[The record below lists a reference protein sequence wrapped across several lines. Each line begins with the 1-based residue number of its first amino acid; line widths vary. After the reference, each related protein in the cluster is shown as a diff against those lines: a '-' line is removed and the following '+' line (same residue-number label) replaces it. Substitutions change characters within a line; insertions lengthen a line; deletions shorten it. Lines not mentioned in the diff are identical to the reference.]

1 MCFQQ
6 TPIANEISKWIEGKL
21 SLFDDELYFQNF
33 VDISEQI
40 ILLEWFQE
48 EKKIP
53 PKNSTI

>member
-40 ILLEWFQE
+40 ILLEWFKE

-53 PKNSTI
+53 PKKSTI